1 MLYKKDFI
9 IEEIYRKAV
18 EAAAAVPH
26 QHGDREG
33 IPAHTD

>member
-1 MLYKKDFI
+1 MLYKKGFI
-9 IEEIYRKAV
+9 FEEIYRKAV

-26 QHGDREG
+26 QHEDCEG